1 MRLIP
6 FKAITSNLMRGRERR
21 YHARDIA
28 LGQPRAHRYIV
39 LISIPTSSLGSALLY
54 LGMVHHMPVI
64 FLFQPCL
71 GLASSSLI
79 PLVASVSFL
88 GSLSLSSSRRKS

>member
-1 MRLIP
+1 MP